1 MDAEHPIRCTSTR
14 RQPHGC
20 TGFLPKSLVGIQEQ
34 ITAVTFWLLLPYVP
48 YIYHKST
55 FRI

>member
-48 YIYHKST
+48 YHKST